1 MTGNDAASLEG
12 PDDWAREFWLDVKN
26 TVLDGVHCEEVNLT
40 HGQARPDWDAYFFEV
55 ARVVSTRATCP
66 RAAIGVVLVDRH
78 RRIISTGFN
87 GAPRGEPHCT
97 DVGCEIFADHCVRAV
112 HAEVNAV
119 DNIWELVTGW
129 FVLDRESVTRHGF
142 LKSLGVTAYV
152 YGPRPICSH
161 CARSLHEAGVME
173 VRCLPN

>member
-1 MTGNDAASLEG
+1 MTGNDAADM
-12 PDDWAREFWLDVKN
+12 DDWVPTFCYETKN
-26 TVLDGVHCEEVNLT
+26 TGLDGLYLQEVNLT
-40 HGQARPDWDAYFFEV
+40 HGQARPSWDDYFFEI

-66 RAAIGVVLVDRH
+66 RASIGVVLVDRD

-119 DNIWELVTGW
+119 DNVWEMVNGW
-129 FVLDRESVTRHGF
+129 FALDKETVTRRGF
-142 LKSLGVTAYV
+142 LKSRGVTAYV
-152 YGPRPICSH
+152 YGDRPVCSH
-161 CARSLHEAGVME
+161 CARSLHEAGVSE